1 MAQQPLYHS
10 HIFGSQQTVHT
21 FTLIL
26 YYNSHLSTMEI
37 STSHNNLLT
46 MASCTVTDKQCI
58 ENPNFYCEMS
68 PFLIHTVHLCSLI
81 LSSFCF
87 IDTFWFIY
95 EKKKC
100 CTPKKKTSVTFHP
113 PPPYTSLEQQ
123 LSSVPKVTIVE
134 RFDCICNLCIAGFH
148 LSCDQI

>member
-46 MASCTVTDKQCI
+46 MASCTVTDKQYI
-58 ENPNFYCEMS
+58 ENPNFYREMS

-95 EKKKC
+95 EKKKMLYPEKENKC
-100 CTPKKKTSVTFHP
+100 HISP
-113 PPPYTSLEQQ
+113 PTSL
-123 LSSVPKVTIVE
+123 
-134 RFDCICNLCIAGFH
+134 H
-148 LSCDQI
+148 LSTTTTFCCPQGDHCGEVWLYM